1 MERDDIVGTW
11 VYESGAGNAKSG
23 RLVFRADGTFTARML
38 PFFPVLGSDA
48 ESTTTSGVGTWTMKG
63 TRWEREL
70 SLQFKEL
77 SGRPEIVGGLQ
88 TYLVCQGKGTS
99 GRLFYFVGDPDQN
112 ERIVYRR
119 AAIGGK

>member
-1 MERDDIVGTW
+1 MTLLAPGYTSQAPGTQSLAGSCSERTVP
-11 VYESGAGNAKSG
+11 S
-23 RLVFRADGTFTARML
+23 RLRRF